1 VLSNRADAR
10 HDAAWATRP
19 GLGPSK
25 NGFRLTAAC
34 REFPLIYEVDTGS
47 LAAHR
52 HRMNRRF
59 AYPLIAG
66 LIATLPGFA
75 WAETYKWI
83 DETGAVTYGDAPPP
97 QAKSLRV
104 LGKDSGSLSVVPG
117 VAPERLERMR
127 ETASEL
133 RLRRLEVEM
142 EELRL
147 REQALA
153 QAQRELS
160 YSEPAQTVYWGGGYG
175 AGYPIAP
182 GWRDK
187 RFWPRPPARSRPDL
201 DLLPFER
208 ARLISAPPVAGS
220 RR

>member
-1 VLSNRADAR
+1 
-10 HDAAWATRP
+10 
-19 GLGPSK
+19 
-25 NGFRLTAAC
+25 
-34 REFPLIYEVDTGS
+34 
-47 LAAHR
+47 
-52 HRMNRRF
+52 MNRRF

-66 LIATLPGFA
+66 LIAAFPAFA
-75 WAETYKWI
+75 SAELYKWI

-97 QAKSLRV
+97 QAKSVRV
-104 LGKDSGSLSVVPG
+104 LGKDSGSVSVVPG
-117 VAPERLERMR
+117 IAPERLERMR

-133 RLRRLEVEM
+133 RLKRLEVEM
-142 EELRL
+142 EELRM

-153 QAQRELS
+153 RAQQELS

-175 AGYPIAP
+175 GYPIAP

-208 ARLISAPPVAGS
+208 ARLMSAPVAES
-220 RR
+220 RDRGFRR